1 MFKLEINCSS
11 TVSTISSVLS
21 LRLFGTKDFKVS
33 GHGTQVKDEDGDE
46 ADGLDEGTRTFCS
59 IKTLEITTLYT

>member
-11 TVSTISSVLS
+11 TVSTISLVLS
-21 LRLFGTKDFKVS
+21 SRLFGTKDFKVS

-46 ADGLDEGTRTFCS
+46 ADGLDEGTGSFCLS
-59 IKTLEITTLYT
+59 KTLEIITLYT

>member
-11 TVSTISSVLS
+11 TVSTISFVLS

-46 ADGLDEGTRTFCS
+46 ADGLDEGTGSFSS
-59 IKTLEITTLYT
+59 IKTLDIIILYT